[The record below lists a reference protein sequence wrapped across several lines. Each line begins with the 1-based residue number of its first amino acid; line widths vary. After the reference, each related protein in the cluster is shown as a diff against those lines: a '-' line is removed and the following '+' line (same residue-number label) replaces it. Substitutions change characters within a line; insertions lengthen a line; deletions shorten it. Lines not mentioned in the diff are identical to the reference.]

1 MKRQICA
8 LVPILAV
15 ISICGYAQDERYYQM
30 SIDEMFELADA
41 NSKSIKTY
49 EIYERE
55 ADQSVRNARNDRLPS
70 IEFSASASYLG
81 DGWMADRNFS
91 NGMNA
96 PMPHF
101 GNNFAVEAAQVVY
114 AGGSVSSNI
123 AMAKLNYRQAQLDTE
138 NNRQNVR
145 FMLVGDYLE
154 LYNLDNQS
162 AVFRKNIEQTRRLL
176 SDIRAKYNEGLVIK
190 NDITRYELQL
200 QTLELALTQV
210 GNSRIII
217 NNRLVTTL
225 GLPQDTVIM
234 PDSSILDQM
243 PQPLSETAWQQTAAD
258 ASPSLKQAHI
268 AVSQSEYGVKLARSA
283 RIPTLSV
290 FAGDHLDG
298 PITIEVPPI
307 NKNFNYWFVGVG
319 LNFNIG
325 SLYKAGK
332 NIRRAKYAVE
342 RAAEAERLQQDRV
355 QTEVKEA
362 YVRLTEAFTTCD
374 MYEKSLELATENY
387 GVIENRYLND
397 LALITDMLDASNAK
411 LSAELDVANARINV
425 LFNYYRLMKAA
436 GNL

>member
-1 MKRQICA
+1 MHFEFSRKRPLSRPLQHQNQQCIKMKRQICA

-123 AMAKLNYRQAQLDTE
+123 AMAKLNYRQAQLNTE

-154 LYNLDNQS
+154 LYKLDNQS
-162 AVFRKNIEQTRRLL
+162 AVFRKNIEQTRCLL

-190 NDITRYELQL
+190 NDITRYELLLRQRRSTSLMKQEQAQRLDQTEAGIKLAEAALDLARLNLSYTVILAPCDGTTGRKNIQEGQL
-200 QTLELALTQV
+200 IQPGQTIVDIVDANDIWVVANYKETQTANIAEGQQV
-210 GNSRIII
+210 DIKVDAVPGVVFSGMVRSISRATGASFSLI
-217 NNRLVTTL
+217 
-225 GLPQDTVIM
+225 PQDN
-234 PDSSILDQM
+234 S
-243 PQPLSETAWQQTAAD
+243 A
-258 ASPSLKQAHI
+258 
-268 AVSQSEYGVKLARSA
+268 GNFVKVEQ
-283 RIPTLSV
+283 RIPVRIEFTADNDSLDMARLR
-290 FAGDHLDG
+290 AGM
-298 PITIEVPPI
+298 
-307 NKNFNYWFVGVG
+307 N
-319 LNFNIG
+319 
-325 SLYKAGK
+325 
-332 NIRRAKYAVE
+332 VE
-342 RAAEAERLQQDRV
+342 C
-355 QTEVKEA
+355 EVK
-362 YVRLTEAFTTCD
+362 Y
-374 MYEKSLELATENY
+374 
-387 GVIENRYLND
+387 
-397 LALITDMLDASNAK
+397 
-411 LSAELDVANARINV
+411 
-425 LFNYYRLMKAA
+425 
-436 GNL
+436 

>member
-1 MKRQICA
+1 MHFEFSRKRPLSRPLQHQNQQCIKMKRQICA

-154 LYNLDNQS
+154 LYKLDNQS

-190 NDITRYELQL
+190 NDITRYELLLRQRRSTSLMKQEQAQRLDQTEAGIKLAEAALDLARLNLSYTVILAPCDGTTGRKNIQEGQL
-200 QTLELALTQV
+200 IQPGQTIVDIVDANDIWVVANYKETQTANIAEGQQV
-210 GNSRIII
+210 DIKVDAVPGVVFSGMVRSISRATGASFSLI
-217 NNRLVTTL
+217 
-225 GLPQDTVIM
+225 PQDN
-234 PDSSILDQM
+234 S
-243 PQPLSETAWQQTAAD
+243 A
-258 ASPSLKQAHI
+258 
-268 AVSQSEYGVKLARSA
+268 GNFVKVEQ
-283 RIPTLSV
+283 RIPVRIEFTADNDSLDMARLR
-290 FAGDHLDG
+290 AGM
-298 PITIEVPPI
+298 
-307 NKNFNYWFVGVG
+307 N
-319 LNFNIG
+319 
-325 SLYKAGK
+325 
-332 NIRRAKYAVE
+332 VE
-342 RAAEAERLQQDRV
+342 C
-355 QTEVKEA
+355 EVK
-362 YVRLTEAFTTCD
+362 Y
-374 MYEKSLELATENY
+374 
-387 GVIENRYLND
+387 
-397 LALITDMLDASNAK
+397 
-411 LSAELDVANARINV
+411 
-425 LFNYYRLMKAA
+425 
-436 GNL
+436 

>member
-138 NNRQNVR
+138 NNSQNVR

-154 LYNLDNQS
+154 LYKLDNQS

-190 NDITRYELQL
+190 NDITRYELLLRQRRSTSLMKQEQAQRLDQTEAGIKLAEAALDLARLNLSYTVILAPCDGTTGRKNIQEGQL
-200 QTLELALTQV
+200 IQPGQTIVDIVDANDIWVVANYKETQTANIAEGQQV
-210 GNSRIII
+210 DIKVDAVPGVVFSGMVRSISRATGASFSLI
-217 NNRLVTTL
+217 
-225 GLPQDTVIM
+225 PQDN
-234 PDSSILDQM
+234 S
-243 PQPLSETAWQQTAAD
+243 A
-258 ASPSLKQAHI
+258 
-268 AVSQSEYGVKLARSA
+268 GNFVKVEQ
-283 RIPTLSV
+283 RIPVRIEFTADNDSLDMARLR
-290 FAGDHLDG
+290 AGM
-298 PITIEVPPI
+298 
-307 NKNFNYWFVGVG
+307 N
-319 LNFNIG
+319 
-325 SLYKAGK
+325 
-332 NIRRAKYAVE
+332 VE
-342 RAAEAERLQQDRV
+342 C
-355 QTEVKEA
+355 EVK
-362 YVRLTEAFTTCD
+362 Y
-374 MYEKSLELATENY
+374 
-387 GVIENRYLND
+387 
-397 LALITDMLDASNAK
+397 
-411 LSAELDVANARINV
+411 
-425 LFNYYRLMKAA
+425 
-436 GNL
+436 

>member
-145 FMLVGDYLE
+145 FMLVGDYP
-154 LYNLDNQS
+154 
-162 AVFRKNIEQTRRLL
+162 
-176 SDIRAKYNEGLVIK
+176 
-190 NDITRYELQL
+190 
-200 QTLELALTQV
+200 
-210 GNSRIII
+210 NST
-217 NNRLVTTL
+217 NSTTSR
-225 GLPQDTVIM
+225 PF
-234 PDSSILDQM
+234 
-243 PQPLSETAWQQTAAD
+243 
-258 ASPSLKQAHI
+258 
-268 AVSQSEYGVKLARSA
+268 SA
-283 RIPTLSV
+283 RTSNRHGACCRISVQNTTKVWSSRMTLPVMNCCCVS
-290 FAGDHLDG
+290 AG
-298 PITIEVPPI
+298 
-307 NKNFNYWFVGVG
+307 
-319 LNFNIG
+319 
-325 SLYKAGK
+325 
-332 NIRRAKYAVE
+332 RR
-342 RAAEAERLQQDRV
+342 R
-355 QTEVKEA
+355 
-362 YVRLTEAFTTCD
+362 
-374 MYEKSLELATENY
+374 
-387 GVIENRYLND
+387 
-397 LALITDMLDASNAK
+397 
-411 LSAELDVANARINV
+411 
-425 LFNYYRLMKAA
+425 
-436 GNL
+436 

>member
-1 MKRQICA
+1 MHFEFSRKRPLSRPLQHQNQQCIKMKRQICA

-81 DGWMADRNFS
+81 DSWMADRNFS

-154 LYNLDNQS
+154 LYKLDNQS

-190 NDITRYELQL
+190 NDITRYELLLRQRRSTSLMKQEQAQRLDQTEAGIKLAEAALDLARLNLSYTVILAPCDGTTGRKNIQEGQL
-200 QTLELALTQV
+200 IQPGQTIVDIVDANDIWVVANYKETQTANIAEGQQV
-210 GNSRIII
+210 DIKVDAVPGVVFSGMVRSISRATGASFSLI
-217 NNRLVTTL
+217 
-225 GLPQDTVIM
+225 PQDN
-234 PDSSILDQM
+234 S
-243 PQPLSETAWQQTAAD
+243 A
-258 ASPSLKQAHI
+258 
-268 AVSQSEYGVKLARSA
+268 GNFVKVEQ
-283 RIPTLSV
+283 RIPVRIEFTADNDSLDMARLR
-290 FAGDHLDG
+290 AGM
-298 PITIEVPPI
+298 
-307 NKNFNYWFVGVG
+307 N
-319 LNFNIG
+319 
-325 SLYKAGK
+325 
-332 NIRRAKYAVE
+332 VE
-342 RAAEAERLQQDRV
+342 C
-355 QTEVKEA
+355 EVK
-362 YVRLTEAFTTCD
+362 Y
-374 MYEKSLELATENY
+374 
-387 GVIENRYLND
+387 
-397 LALITDMLDASNAK
+397 
-411 LSAELDVANARINV
+411 
-425 LFNYYRLMKAA
+425 
-436 GNL
+436 